1 MSISSSGLASLSCR
15 LQSDAEFEPVL
26 QEVIPKM
33 IRGNKTISLPLP
45 QVLLELRAPVFL
57 GQ

>member
-15 LQSDAEFEPVL
+15 VQSDAEFEPV